1 MGCGHEPSPADSHK
15 KDSPF
20 DSQTNSRVRLT
31 VGTERTDAMSRNP
44 NQSNCGYAPTCSI
57 FLPGCCTPKRINVPN
72 QGLAQCSLSC
82 SLWHADVKNSQYFCI
97 HQVSREP
104 RRATQRSRRK
114 LKRILTKRVSPQ
126 CANSWPTGNHAMIDV
141 QSHIVL
147 KPSGLDLGAIHYKQ
161 TSKITS
167 AEASGR
173 EHTRDGSSTL
183 NHHRIKTIPIPSA
196 TSPDDACPRKP
207 QKFEARVSTKQVSTL
222 PHTGVQVVNS
232 TPRALG

>member
-1 MGCGHEPSPADSHK
+1 
-15 KDSPF
+15 
-20 DSQTNSRVRLT
+20 
-31 VGTERTDAMSRNP
+31 
-44 NQSNCGYAPTCSI
+44 
-57 FLPGCCTPKRINVPN
+57 
-72 QGLAQCSLSC
+72 
-82 SLWHADVKNSQYFCI
+82 
-97 HQVSREP
+97 
-104 RRATQRSRRK
+104 
-114 LKRILTKRVSPQ
+114 
-126 CANSWPTGNHAMIDV
+126 MIDV

-183 NHHRIKTIPIPSA
+183 NHHRTKTIPIPSA

-222 PHTGVQVVNS
+222 PDTGVQVVIQRLVHSGEAEGQPHPPFEPS
-232 TPRALG
+232 TEAAIDEVDTKRDNEIVKRSANADSHFETRADPSVQTLTTTQIYNKRPRESHDYYKANEPKRNRLGIPWVKVSNTWHRIHNHPFQ